1 MREGSTEETASG
13 LEVKEL
19 GVGLPMDCI
28 LVKIAT
34 QVCHRKVQGMFRRQG
49 PSDLNRSGCL
59 YMRRLQED

>member
-13 LEVKEL
+13 LEVEEL
-19 GVGLPMDCI
+19 GVGLPMHCI

-34 QVCHRKVQGMFRRQG
+34 QVCHGKVQDMIGRQG

-59 YMRRLQED
+59 